1 MDFFEN
7 TSFDGHEQVTFFHH
21 KRTGLRAIVAIHNT
35 NLGPAL
41 GGCRMWS
48 YENDQDAVTDVL
60 RLSKGM
66 TYKAALAGL
75 KLGGGKSVII
85 GNSRSEKTPEL
96 FQAMGRC
103 IDRMMG
109 RYIIAEDVG
118 TSVSD
123 MVEISKMTNH
133 VVGLPAGQDQNAASG
148 DPSPVTAYGT
158 FLGIKASVEYQLG
171 KKDIK
176 GMHVIVQGLGHVGM
190 ALCKYLH
197 EAGVKLTV
205 TDINDEA
212 IEKAKAD
219 FGADFVEPDKIYDVE
234 ADVFAPCAL
243 GAIINDDTVNRLK
256 VKVVAGSA
264 NNQLLEDKHGENLR
278 QKGILYAPD
287 FIINAGGLINV
298 YYEMLNTKGGDKV
311 YTRDDVFKH
320 LEVIPENLIKT
331 YEIAD
336 LDNLSIGMAADRL
349 AENIFEAP
357 MREKYGDQEK
367 PLIKNKGKSD
377 EAA

>member
-1 MDFFEN
+1 MSFFEN

-21 KRTGLRAIVAIHNT
+21 KRTGLKAIIAIHNT

-48 YENDQDAVTDVL
+48 YENDIDAVTDVL
-60 RLSKGM
+60 RLSRGM

-75 KLGGGKSVII
+75 ALGGGKSVII
-85 GNSRSEKTPEL
+85 GDATKEKTAEL
-96 FQAMGRC
+96 FQAMGRSV
-103 IDRMMG
+103 DRLAG

-118 TSVSD
+118 TSVED
-123 MVEISKMTNH
+123 MVEIAKMTDH
-133 VVGLPAGQDQNAASG
+133 VVGLPAGENKNAASG

-158 FLGIKASVEYQLG
+158 FLGIKASVEYHLNRKNIEG
-171 KKDIK
+171 L
-176 GMHVIVQGLGHVGM
+176 HVVVQGLGHVGM
-190 ALCKYLH
+190 SLCEYLH
-197 EAGVKLTV
+197 EAGVQLTV

-212 IEKAKAD
+212 IKTAKER
-219 FGADFVEPDKIYDVE
+219 FGATFVEPDKIYDVK

-243 GAIINDDTVNRLK
+243 GAIINDQTLNRLK

-264 NNQLLEDKHGENLR
+264 NNQLLEDRHGKELR
-278 QKGILYAPD
+278 NKGILYAPD

-320 LEVIPENLIKT
+320 LDIIPENLLKT
-331 YEIAD
+331 YMISD
-336 LDNLSIGMAADRL
+336 QDMISTSKAADVL

-357 MREKYGDQEK
+357 MRKKYGETEE
-367 PLIKNKGKSD
+367 PLIKPKNSD